1 CTASCDE
8 TTEERSTP
16 ASSTAAAESSHELS
30 IPRTT
35 TGASGRP
42 LAARRLDGEE
52 DRVVAAADEE
62 EDALSLAGRLERLAV
77 GVDVLHR
84 RPVHLEDD
92 VAAAEPGVGGRA
104 ARIDLC
110 HHDALEAAVEAEVLG
125 HLGREGLHREAHVLR
140 GAGARLRRLLL
151 LQLGDLDAEGL
162 LGLVADD
169 LQLDGLA
176 DGRARDQE

>member
-1 CTASCDE
+1 SGDE

-84 RPVHLEDD
+84 RPVDLQDD
-92 VAAAEPGVGGRA
+92 VAAAQARVGGRA
-104 ARIDLC
+104 ARVHLRD
-110 HHDALEAAVEAEVLG
+110 HDALEAAVEAEGLG
-125 HLGREGLHREAHVLR
+125 DLGRERLHREAQVLR
-140 GAGARLRRLLL
+140 CPSPPAPSLPPSARRS
-151 LQLGDLDAEGL
+151 
-162 LGLVADD
+162 
-169 LQLDGLA
+169 
-176 DGRARDQE
+176 